1 MGFYSKYVLPRLIDL
16 AMKNRD
22 TARLRAEWLPR
33 ARGDVLEVGIG
44 SGLNLPFY
52 SQEVRRVCGVDPSVE
67 LQRIAR
73 SRLPA
78 SSFEIEFFRLPMQ
91 GWPHGKTN
99 SIQSGKE
106 WQASVISI
114 ERLIS
119 SSRQPSFRSQS

>member
-22 TARLRAEWLPR
+22 TARLRAEWLSH

-52 SQEVRRVCGVDPSVE
+52 SSEVRRVCGVDPSVE

-78 SSFEIEFFRLPMQ
+78 GSKSSSSCSLLKIRCRHPMQ
-91 GWPHGKTN
+91 V
-99 SIQSGKE
+99 SIP
-106 WQASVISI
+106 W
-114 ERLIS
+114 L
-119 SSRQPSFRSQS
+119 